1 MKSINDIILTNA
13 ISAYLDESIIK
24 RIENLKDYHIN
35 ECCCDCDCKCCE
47 PCCCGKYTDKVKD
60 YCIKIYNKYIKKT
73 N

>member
-24 RIENLKDYHIN
+24 HIENLKDYH
-35 ECCCDCDCKCCE
+35 
-47 PCCCGKYTDKVKD
+47 
-60 YCIKIYNKYIKKT
+60 IKIYNKYIKKT